1 MAELLAELQTLD
13 TCDAATAWAQRVLGA
28 KNSLTAAD
36 ARRVEDAF
44 GSGIDY
50 AMLQRSLDELAEHA
64 RERREERVV
73 ALLATLVPEY
83 ANARA
88 SAPRAA
94 GA

>member
-1 MAELLAELQTLD
+1 
-13 TCDAATAWAQRVLGA
+13 
-28 KNSLTAAD
+28 
-36 ARRVEDAF
+36 
-44 GSGIDY
+44 
-50 AMLQRSLDELAEHA
+50 MLQRSLDEVAEHA

-83 ANARA
+83 AKARA